1 MSVDALR
8 KIPGDTT
15 TTPWAA
21 VICLSLLTFLLV
33 GLEFLPVSLLTPIA
47 QELAITEGQA
57 GLAITVSGFF
67 AVLTSLFG
75 NGLLSRIDRKSVVLI
90 YTAILTVSSLIVA
103 GAPNFATFLIGRA
116 LVGLAIGGFW
126 SLSTAILARLASS
139 SELPKAIA
147 LLQGGTAFAIVLA
160 PPIGSFL
167 GGMIGW
173 RGTFLVTVPIGL
185 AAMIWQMLVLPRLPA
200 TETVSTGKMFG
211 LLSNRSFVVGMAA
224 TCLVFM
230 GMNALSIYLRP
241 FLEGVTGLGLNSLS
255 LMLFGV
261 GLGGLVGTSLVG
273 FVLRRHLA
281 MALVGMPGVVALIAL
296 LLIALGTL
304 PWATAVLLVLWGFFS
319 TPVPVAWNTWMAR
332 LVPGE
337 LESAG
342 GFQVALIQLSIA
354 GGAFAGGILFDTT
367 GWWSAFLL
375 AALLLFGSA
384 VLGAVASRRIYV
396 TPRDNI

>member
-1 MSVDALR
+1 MSVDALSEV
-8 KIPGDTT
+8 PGEDTT
-15 TTPWAA
+15 MPWAP
-21 VICLSLLTFLLV
+21 VVCLSLLTFLLV

-47 QELAITEGQA
+47 QDLQITEGQA

-67 AVLTSLFG
+67 AVGTSLFG
-75 NGLLSRIDRKSVVLI
+75 NGLLARIGRKSVVLI

-103 GAPNFATFLIGRA
+103 VAPNFATFLIGRA

-147 LLQGGTAFAIVLA
+147 LLQGGTAFAIVIA

-185 AAMIWQMLVLPRLPA
+185 TALVWQMLVLPRLPA
-200 TETVSTGKMFG
+200 SETVSTGKMFG
-211 LLSNRSFVVGMAA
+211 LLRNRSFLVGMAA

-241 FLEGVTGLGLNSLS
+241 FLEGVTGVGRNSLS
-255 LMLFGV
+255 LMLLGV
-261 GLGGLVGTSLVG
+261 GLGGLAGTSLIGV
-273 FVLRRHLA
+273 VLRRHLA
-281 MALVGMPGVVALIAL
+281 VALVGMPGVVALIAV
-296 LLIALGTL
+296 LLIIHGAS

-337 LESAG
+337 LEAAG
-342 GFQVALIQLSIA
+342 GLQVALIQLSIA
-354 GGAFAGGILFDTT
+354 GGAFAAGILFDMA
-367 GWWSAFLL
+367 GCWSAFLL
-375 AALLLFGSA
+375 AAVLLFVSA
-384 VLGAVASRRIYV
+384 ALGAVASRRI
-396 TPRDNI
+396 

>member
-1 MSVDALR
+1 
-8 KIPGDTT
+8 
-15 TTPWAA
+15 
-21 VICLSLLTFLLV
+21 
-33 GLEFLPVSLLTPIA
+33 
-47 QELAITEGQA
+47 
-57 GLAITVSGFF
+57 
-67 AVLTSLFG
+67 
-75 NGLLSRIDRKSVVLI
+75 
-90 YTAILTVSSLIVA
+90 
-103 GAPNFATFLIGRA
+103 
-116 LVGLAIGGFW
+116 
-126 SLSTAILARLASS
+126 
-139 SELPKAIA
+139 
-147 LLQGGTAFAIVLA
+147 
-160 PPIGSFL
+160 
-167 GGMIGW
+167 
-173 RGTFLVTVPIGL
+173 IGL

>member
-8 KIPGDTT
+8 EVPGEDT
-15 TTPWAA
+15 TTPWAQ
-21 VICLSLLTFLLV
+21 VVCLSLLTFLLV

-47 QELAITEGQA
+47 QDPQITEGQA

-67 AVLTSLFG
+67 AVVTSLFG
-75 NGLLSRIDRKSVVLI
+75 NGLLARIDRKSVVLI

-103 GAPNFATFLIGRA
+103 VAPNFATFLIGRA

-126 SLSTAILARLASS
+126 SLSTAILARLVSS

-147 LLQGGTAFAIVLA
+147 LLQGGTAFAIVIA
-160 PPIGSFL
+160 PSIGSFL

-185 AAMIWQMLVLPRLPA
+185 AALVWQMLVLPRLPA

-211 LLSNRSFVVGMAA
+211 LLRNRSFLVGMAA

-241 FLEGVTGLGLNSLS
+241 FLEGVTEVGLNALS
-255 LMLFGV
+255 LMLLGV
-261 GLGGLVGTSLVG
+261 GLGGLLGTSLVG

-281 MALVGMPGVVALIAL
+281 MALVGMPGVVALIAI
-296 LLIALGTL
+296 LLIGLGAS

-337 LESAG
+337 LEAAG
-342 GFQVALIQLSIA
+342 GLQVALIQLSIA
-354 GGAFAGGILFDTT
+354 GGAFVGGILFDTA

-375 AALLLFGSA
+375 AAVLLFSSA
-384 VLGAVASRRIYV
+384 ALGAVASRRI
-396 TPRDNI
+396 